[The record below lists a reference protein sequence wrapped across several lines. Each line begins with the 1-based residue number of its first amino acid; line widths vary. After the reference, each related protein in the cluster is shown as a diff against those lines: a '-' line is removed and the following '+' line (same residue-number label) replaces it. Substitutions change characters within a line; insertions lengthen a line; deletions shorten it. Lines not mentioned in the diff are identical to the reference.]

1 MARPRAELES
11 SPRSSMV
18 KDHSDPWASGACH
31 CSFAQL
37 HDLSD
42 EELMAQVKAGYD
54 DALTVLFDRYH
65 RLVLSIAFKILRD
78 LGEAEDLAQSV
89 FLEIYRVAAQF
100 DPARG
105 TTKTWLLQYA
115 YHRSINRR
123 RDLRR
128 RKFYGQGE
136 LKEASCQGQLAR
148 GSAEGIFSSV
158 EARKMLA
165 PAIELL
171 SAAQRRTIRM
181 AYFEGLTL
189 REIAEK
195 TGEPLAGVRHHYYR
209 GLCRLRNLITE
220 SGSKKAAPV
229 SRGMVDAEA

>member
-1 MARPRAELES
+1 M
-11 SPRSSMV
+11 
-18 KDHSDPWASGACH
+18 
-31 CSFAQL
+31 AQL
-37 HDLSD
+37 
-42 EELMAQVKAGYD
+42 KAGYD

-128 RKFYGQGE
+128 RNFYGQGE

-148 GSAEGIFSSV
+148 GSAEGPF
-158 EARKMLA
+158 
-165 PAIELL
+165 
-171 SAAQRRTIRM
+171 
-181 AYFEGLTL
+181 G
-189 REIAEK
+189 
-195 TGEPLAGVRHHYYR
+195 
-209 GLCRLRNLITE
+209 
-220 SGSKKAAPV
+220 
-229 SRGMVDAEA
+229 D